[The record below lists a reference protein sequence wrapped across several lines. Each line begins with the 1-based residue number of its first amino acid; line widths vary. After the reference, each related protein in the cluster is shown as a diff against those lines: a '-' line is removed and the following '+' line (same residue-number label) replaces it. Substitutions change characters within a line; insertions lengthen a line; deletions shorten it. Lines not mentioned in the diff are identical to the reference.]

1 MARITKVSTS
11 AVNMVA
17 RFEGGQSR
25 DGKFRPYADPVGVWT
40 IGYGHTTGVVKLLKS
55 RTPAW
60 GETKARRVLKR
71 QLNDE
76 YAPYVAR
83 LGLPLNQDMFD
94 ALVSFV
100 YNLGPGSIAADT
112 GVGRELRDHHWHKAA
127 AEMQKWNKAGGRV
140 LEGLTLRRKA
150 ERVLFLRNLQKKA

>member
-1 MARITKVSTS
+1 MERITKVSTS

-60 GETKARRVLKR
+60 GEMKARRVLKR

-83 LGLPLNQDMFD
+83 LGLPLNQNRFD

-100 YNLGPGSIAADT
+100 YNLGPGSIGRDT
-112 GVGRELRDHHWHKAA
+112 GIGRELRARHWRKAA
-127 AEMQKWNKAGGRV
+127 DEMLKWNKAGGRE
-140 LEGLTLRRKA
+140 LDGLIVRRGA
-150 ERVLFLRNLQKKA
+150 ERKLFLTNPKKKA